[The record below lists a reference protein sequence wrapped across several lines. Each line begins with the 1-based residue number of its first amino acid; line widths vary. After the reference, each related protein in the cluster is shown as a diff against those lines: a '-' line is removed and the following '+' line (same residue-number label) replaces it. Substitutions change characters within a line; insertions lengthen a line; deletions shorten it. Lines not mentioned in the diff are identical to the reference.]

1 MATLVTRLNADI
13 IFLEQDSLMSF
24 SCGFVGLPNVGKSTL
39 FNALCKGGAEAAN
52 FPFCT
57 IEPNTGMVVVPDER
71 LKKLAEIE
79 HSGKLLPSTLKFI
92 DIAGLVKG
100 ASQGQGLGNQFLGHI
115 RSVDAI
121 AHVVRLFE
129 DSDVIHV
136 DGAFNPVN
144 DLEVIMTE
152 LMLSD
157 LDMLEKRRDKAHK
170 LARSNDADAKFEL
183 QLLIDITKQLE
194 ESRLPEFDRNDPKTM
209 NVISQLGLLTVMP
222 SFICANTD
230 ENTFREFG
238 KSDAAKR
245 LLEYA
250 DGHKLQVVPVC
261 AKLEDELGQLDPEEA
276 QIFMEDLG
284 ITEPGLN
291 RVIRTGYD
299 LLNYIT
305 FFTVGPMEAHA
316 WTVSRGTAAPQAAGK
331 IHTDL
336 CRGFIRMETVS
347 YQDMIDCGG
356 WNKAKEAGK
365 LRIEGKD
372 YIMEDGDI
380 IHVRF
385 SV

>member
-1 MATLVTRLNADI
+1 
-13 IFLEQDSLMSF
+13 MSF

-57 IEPNTGMVVVPDER
+57 IEPNTGIVAVPDAR
-71 LKKLAEIE
+71 LETLAKLESSA
-79 HSGKLLPSTLKFI
+79 KTVNSTLKFI

-129 DSDVIHV
+129 DSDVVHV
-136 DGAFNPVN
+136 DGSLNPVS
-144 DLEVIMTE
+144 DLDVIMTE
-152 LMLSD
+152 LMLAD

-170 LARSNDADAKFEL
+170 LARSNDADAKFEYAFIAD
-183 QLLIDITKQLE
+183 LIKQLE
-194 ESRLPEFDRNDPKTM
+194 DGRLPDYDRKDPKALSL
-209 NVISQLGLLTVMP
+209 VSQMGLLTVMP
-222 SFICANTD
+222 AFICANTD
-230 ENTFREFG
+230 EKTFREFG
-238 KSDAAKR
+238 SSDNAKR
-245 LLEYA
+245 LLDYA
-250 DGHKLQVVPVC
+250 AGHGLEVVPVC
-261 AKLEDELGQLDPEEA
+261 AKLEDELGQLEPEEA
-276 QIFMEDLG
+276 QMFMEELG
-284 ITEPGLN
+284 ISEPGLN
-291 RVIRTGYD
+291 RVIRTGYE

-305 FFTVGPMEAHA
+305 FFTAGPMESRA
-316 WTVSRGTAAPQAAGK
+316 WTVTRGTAAPQAAGK
-331 IHTDL
+331 IHTDM

-347 YQDMIDCGG
+347 YDDMVSCGG

-365 LRIEGKD
+365 LRIEGKE
-372 YIMEDGDI
+372 YVVQDGDV

>member
-1 MATLVTRLNADI
+1 
-13 IFLEQDSLMSF
+13 MSF

-57 IEPNTGMVVVPDER
+57 IEPNTGIVPVPDER
-71 LKKLAEIE
+71 LRVLADLE
-79 HSGKLLPSTLKFI
+79 HSGKIIPSSLKFI

-121 AHVVRLFE
+121 VHVVRVFE
-129 DSDVIHV
+129 DADVVHV
-136 DGAFNPVN
+136 EGKLDPVA
-144 DLEVIMTE
+144 DLEVILTE
-152 LMLSD
+152 LMLAD
-157 LDMLEKRRDKAHK
+157 LDLLERRRDRASK
-170 LARSNDADAKFEL
+170 LARGNDPDAKLEFETVRDLAAQLGEGKIPEYNQNDAKVAALVK
-183 QLLIDITKQLE
+183 
-194 ESRLPEFDRNDPKTM
+194 S
-209 NVISQLGLLTVMP
+209 LGLLTLMP
-222 SFICANTD
+222 AFVCANTD
-230 ENTFREFG
+230 EKTYRDFATHP
-238 KSDAAKR
+238 AAQALAKYAAER
-245 LLEYA
+245 NLE
-250 DGHKLQVVPVC
+250 VIPVC
-261 AKLEDELGQLDPEEA
+261 AKLEEELSQLDPDEAKLFMDELGISE
-276 QIFMEDLG
+276 
-284 ITEPGLN
+284 TGLN
-291 RVIRTGYD
+291 HVIRTGYR

-316 WTVSRGTAAPQAAGK
+316 WTVQRGTAAPQAAGK

-347 YQDMIDCGG
+347 YKDMVDCGG

-365 LRIEGKD
+365 LRIEGKE
-372 YIMEDGDI
+372 YIMQDGDM